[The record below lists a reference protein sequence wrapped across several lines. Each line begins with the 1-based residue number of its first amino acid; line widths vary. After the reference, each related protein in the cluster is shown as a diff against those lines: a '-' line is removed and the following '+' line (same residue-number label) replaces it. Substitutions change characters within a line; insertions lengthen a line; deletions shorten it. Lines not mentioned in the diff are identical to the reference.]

1 MLFFHCLHKRVQQIP
16 ILSRKKFPGKNK
28 ILKRS
33 FQNIHDCKICTK
45 IVEGWG
51 VSHIL
56 SSKLYTL
63 KIVENSG
70 KVELYTELS
79 TLSTK
84 IHKIFFDLH
93 NERKNIGFVKLL

>member
-1 MLFFHCLHKRVQQIP
+1 ME
-16 ILSRKKFPGKNK
+16 KFRNLPLN
-28 ILKRS
+28 
-33 FQNIHDCKICTK
+33 FQNIHDCKIYTK
-45 IVEGWG
+45 IVEGRE

-63 KIVENSG
+63 KIVESLE

-84 IHKIFFDLH
+84 FSVDFIDLH
-93 NERKNIGFVKLL
+93 NEIKNIGFVKLL

>member
-1 MLFFHCLHKRVQQIP
+1 MRPGFIRCRGQNSLE
-16 ILSRKKFPGKNK
+16 KFRNLPLN
-28 ILKRS
+28 
-33 FQNIHDCKICTK
+33 FQNIHDCKIYTK
-45 IVEGWG
+45 IVEGWE

-63 KIVENSG
+63 KIVENLE

-84 IHKIFFDLH
+84 ITVDFFDLH
-93 NERKNIGFVKLL
+93 NEIKNIGFVKLL

>member
-1 MLFFHCLHKRVQQIP
+1 MEKFRNLH
-16 ILSRKKFPGKNK
+16 LN
-28 ILKRS
+28 
-33 FQNIHDCKICTK
+33 FQNIHDCKIYTK
-45 IVEGWG
+45 IVEGWE

-63 KIVENSG
+63 KIVENLE

-84 IHKIFFDLH
+84 ITVDFFDLH
-93 NERKNIGFVKLL
+93 NEIKNIGFVKLL

>member
-1 MLFFHCLHKRVQQIP
+1 ME
-16 ILSRKKFPGKNK
+16 KFRNLPLN
-28 ILKRS
+28 
-33 FQNIHDCKICTK
+33 FQNIHDCKIYTK
-45 IVEGWG
+45 IVEGWE

-63 KIVENSG
+63 KMMENLE

-84 IHKIFFDLH
+84 ITVDFFDLH
-93 NERKNIGFVKLL
+93 NEIKNISFVQLL

>member
-1 MLFFHCLHKRVQQIP
+1 ME
-16 ILSRKKFPGKNK
+16 KFRNLPLN
-28 ILKRS
+28 
-33 FQNIHDCKICTK
+33 FQNIHDCKIYTK
-45 IVEGWG
+45 IVEGWE

-63 KIVENSG
+63 KMMENLE

-84 IHKIFFDLH
+84 ITVDFFDLH
-93 NERKNIGFVKLL
+93 NEIKNIGFVKLL

>member
-1 MLFFHCLHKRVQQIP
+1 ME
-16 ILSRKKFPGKNK
+16 KFRNLPLN
-28 ILKRS
+28 
-33 FQNIHDCKICTK
+33 FQNIHDCKIYTK
-45 IVEGWG
+45 IVEGRE

-63 KIVENSG
+63 KMMENLE

-84 IHKIFFDLH
+84 ITVDFFDLH
-93 NERKNIGFVKLL
+93 NEIKNIGFVKLL

>member
-1 MLFFHCLHKRVQQIP
+1 ME
-16 ILSRKKFPGKNK
+16 KFRNLPLN
-28 ILKRS
+28 
-33 FQNIHDCKICTK
+33 FQNIHDCKIYTK
-45 IVEGWG
+45 IVEGRE

-63 KIVENSG
+63 KMVENLE

-84 IHKIFFDLH
+84 ITVDFFDLH
-93 NERKNIGFVKLL
+93 NEIKNIGFVKLL

>member
-1 MLFFHCLHKRVQQIP
+1 LE
-16 ILSRKKFPGKNK
+16 KFRNLPLN
-28 ILKRS
+28 
-33 FQNIHDCKICTK
+33 FQNIHDCKIYTK
-45 IVEGWG
+45 IVEGRE

-63 KIVENSG
+63 KIVENLE

-84 IHKIFFDLH
+84 ITVDFFDLH
-93 NERKNIGFVKLL
+93 NEIKNIGFVKLL

>member
-1 MLFFHCLHKRVQQIP
+1 MEKFRS
-16 ILSRKKFPGKNK
+16 LSLN
-28 ILKRS
+28 
-33 FQNIHDCKICTK
+33 FQNIHDCKIYTK
-45 IVEGWG
+45 IVEGRE

-63 KIVENSG
+63 KIVENLE

-84 IHKIFFDLH
+84 ITVDFFDLH
-93 NERKNIGFVKLL
+93 NEIKNIGFVKLL

>member
-1 MLFFHCLHKRVQQIP
+1 ME
-16 ILSRKKFPGKNK
+16 KFRNLPLN
-28 ILKRS
+28 
-33 FQNIHDCKICTK
+33 FQNIHDCKIYTK
-45 IVEGWG
+45 IVEGWE

-63 KIVENSG
+63 KIVENLE

-84 IHKIFFDLH
+84 KSVDFFDLH
-93 NERKNIGFVKLL
+93 NEIKNISFVQLL

>member
-1 MLFFHCLHKRVQQIP
+1 MEKFRN
-16 ILSRKKFPGKNK
+16 LSLN
-28 ILKRS
+28 
-33 FQNIHDCKICTK
+33 FQNIHDCKIYTK
-45 IVEGWG
+45 IVEGWE

-63 KIVENSG
+63 KMVENLE

-84 IHKIFFDLH
+84 ITVDFFDLH
-93 NERKNIGFVKLL
+93 NEIKNIGFVKLL

>member
-1 MLFFHCLHKRVQQIP
+1 ME
-16 ILSRKKFPGKNK
+16 KFRNLPLN
-28 ILKRS
+28 
-33 FQNIHDCKICTK
+33 FQNIHDCKRYTK
-45 IVEGWG
+45 NVEGWE

-63 KIVENSG
+63 KIVENLE

-84 IHKIFFDLH
+84 ITVDFFDLH
-93 NERKNIGFVKLL
+93 NEIKNIGFVKLL

>member
-1 MLFFHCLHKRVQQIP
+1 MEKFRD
-16 ILSRKKFPGKNK
+16 LSLN
-28 ILKRS
+28 
-33 FQNIHDCKICTK
+33 FQNIHDCKIYTK
-45 IVEGWG
+45 IVEGRE

-63 KIVENSG
+63 KIVENLE

-84 IHKIFFDLH
+84 ITVDFFDLH
-93 NERKNIGFVKLL
+93 NEIKNIGFVKLL

>member
-1 MLFFHCLHKRVQQIP
+1 ME
-16 ILSRKKFPGKNK
+16 KFRNLPLN
-28 ILKRS
+28 
-33 FQNIHDCKICTK
+33 FQNIHDCKIYTK
-45 IVEGWG
+45 IVEGWE

-63 KIVENSG
+63 KIVENLE

-84 IHKIFFDLH
+84 ITVDFFDLH
-93 NERKNIGFVKLL
+93 NEIKNISFVQLL

>member
-1 MLFFHCLHKRVQQIP
+1 ME
-16 ILSRKKFPGKNK
+16 KFRNLPLN
-28 ILKRS
+28 
-33 FQNIHDCKICTK
+33 FQNIHDCKIYTK
-45 IVEGWG
+45 IVEGWE

-63 KIVENSG
+63 KIVENLE

-84 IHKIFFDLH
+84 KSVDFFDLH
-93 NERKNIGFVKLL
+93 NEIKNIGFVKLL

>member
-1 MLFFHCLHKRVQQIP
+1 ME
-16 ILSRKKFPGKNK
+16 KFRNLPLN
-28 ILKRS
+28 
-33 FQNIHDCKICTK
+33 FQNIHDCKIYTK
-45 IVEGWG
+45 IVEGRE

-63 KIVENSG
+63 KIVENLE

-84 IHKIFFDLH
+84 IHVDFFDLH
-93 NERKNIGFVKLL
+93 NVRKNIGFVKLL

>member
-1 MLFFHCLHKRVQQIP
+1 ME
-16 ILSRKKFPGKNK
+16 KFRNLPLN
-28 ILKRS
+28 
-33 FQNIHDCKICTK
+33 FQNIHDCKIYTK
-45 IVEGWG
+45 IVEGRE

-63 KIVENSG
+63 KIVENLE

-84 IHKIFFDLH
+84 ITVDFFDLH
-93 NERKNIGFVKLL
+93 NEIKNIGVVKLL

>member
-1 MLFFHCLHKRVQQIP
+1 ME
-16 ILSRKKFPGKNK
+16 KFRNLPLN
-28 ILKRS
+28 
-33 FQNIHDCKICTK
+33 FQNIHDCKIYTK
-45 IVEGWG
+45 IVEGRE

-63 KIVENSG
+63 KIVENLE

-84 IHKIFFDLH
+84 KSVDFFDLH
-93 NERKNIGFVKLL
+93 NEIKNISFVQLL